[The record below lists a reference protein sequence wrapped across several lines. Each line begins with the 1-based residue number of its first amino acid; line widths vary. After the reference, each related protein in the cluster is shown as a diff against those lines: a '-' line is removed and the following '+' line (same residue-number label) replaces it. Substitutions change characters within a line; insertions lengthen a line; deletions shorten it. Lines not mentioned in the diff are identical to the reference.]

1 MLHYT
6 CEGLSDLGN
15 GPNKP
20 PATIIGEYSASYHH
34 GTLISTWFRRRIHR
48 RRDPAKF
55 DREKKNFAVGLAEKV
70 LVLHRESSARNV
82 RNNENTYKDM
92 GFFP

>member
-1 MLHYT
+1 MN
-6 CEGLSDLGN
+6 GLNQLLESHFLQ
-15 GPNKP
+15 
-20 PATIIGEYSASYHH
+20 
-34 GTLISTWFRRRIHR
+34 HR
-48 RRDPAKF
+48 RRDTAKI

-82 RNNENTYKDM
+82 KNNENTYKAM